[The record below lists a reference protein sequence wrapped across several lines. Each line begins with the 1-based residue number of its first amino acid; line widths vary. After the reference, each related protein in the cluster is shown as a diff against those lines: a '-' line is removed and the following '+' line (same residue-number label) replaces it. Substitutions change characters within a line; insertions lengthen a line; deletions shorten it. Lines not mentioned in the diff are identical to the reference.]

1 MRRPLY
7 LIQEAFTSLRVNRT
21 SVMIGI
27 VTTAFTISCFGVFVL
42 LYDNLKN
49 LAGTLQQDIEVVVY
63 VQPEASVQ
71 VVERIRQRLDSEQA
85 VRELSFVSKG
95 DALKEFHQQF
105 PDEFT
110 LLEGMEEN
118 PLPAS
123 FVVQIAP
130 GFQEA
135 DSIEAFA
142 ERVKQFPGVEQVRY
156 SQDWIDTLALLVS
169 YFEFGA
175 IIIGVILAVATI
187 TIIAN
192 TVRLSFY
199 SRKEEIE
206 ILRLIGATG
215 SFIATPYVI
224 EGAILGLCGGGLALV
239 LLKGVF
245 EFFRFELNASGWF
258 SGLESVLTFFPHEM
272 SAFLVLAGMLLGCGS
287 SMLSV
292 FGLMKVR
299 SDTA

>member
-1 MRRPLY
+1 MRRSLY
-7 LIQEAFTSLRVNRT
+7 LIQEALASLRVNRT

-27 VTTAFTISCFGVFVL
+27 VTMAFTISCFGIFAL
-42 LYDNLKN
+42 LYGNLKK

-63 VQPEASVQ
+63 VESQASDK
-71 VVERIRQRLDSEQA
+71 VVEEVRQRLESEQA
-85 VRELSFVSKG
+85 VETLSFVSKNQ
-95 DALKEFHQQF
+95 ALKEFYQHF
-105 PDEFT
+105 PDESRM
-110 LLEGMEEN
+110 LEEMNEN

-123 FVVQIAP
+123 FVVQITP
-130 GFQEA
+130 RFQVS
-135 DSIEAFA
+135 DSIEIFA
-142 ERVKQFPGVEQVRY
+142 ERVKQFPGVDQVRY

-175 IIIGVILAVATI
+175 VIIGAILAVATI

-224 EGAILGLCGGGLALV
+224 EGAILGACGGALALV
-239 LLKGVF
+239 LLKGAF
-245 EFFRFELNASGWF
+245 EFFRLELNASGWF
-258 SGLESVLTFFPHEM
+258 SGLESSLAFFPLQT
-272 SAFLVLAGMLLGCGS
+272 SIILVLSGMMLGCGS
-287 SMLSV
+287 SLLSV

-299 SDTA
+299 NDAV

>member
-1 MRRPLY
+1 MRRSLY
-7 LIQEAFTSLRVNRT
+7 LIQEALASLRVNRT

-27 VTTAFTISCFGVFVL
+27 VTMAFTISCFGIFAL
-42 LYDNLKN
+42 LYGNLKK

-63 VQPEASVQ
+63 VESQASDK
-71 VVERIRQRLDSEQA
+71 VVEEVRQRLESEQA
-85 VRELSFVSKG
+85 VETLSFVSKNQ
-95 DALKEFHQQF
+95 ALKEFYQHF
-105 PDEFT
+105 PDESRM
-110 LLEGMEEN
+110 LEGMNEN

-123 FVVQIAP
+123 FVVQITP
-130 GFQEA
+130 RFQVS
-135 DSIEAFA
+135 DSIEIFA
-142 ERVKQFPGVEQVRY
+142 ERVKQFPGVDQVRY

-175 IIIGVILAVATI
+175 VIIGAILAVATI

-224 EGAILGLCGGGLALV
+224 EGAILGACGGALALV
-239 LLKGVF
+239 LLKGAF
-245 EFFRFELNASGWF
+245 EFFRLELNASGWF
-258 SGLESVLTFFPHEM
+258 SGLESSLAFFPLQT
-272 SAFLVLAGMLLGCGS
+272 SIILVLSGMILGCGS
-287 SMLSV
+287 SLLSV

-299 SDTA
+299 NDAV

>member
-7 LIQEAFTSLRVNRT
+7 LIQEAIASLRVNRT
-21 SVMIGI
+21 SVTIGI
-27 VTTAFTISCFGVFVL
+27 MTTAFTISCFGVFAL
-42 LYDNLKN
+42 LYENLKN
-49 LAGTLQQDIEVVVY
+49 LAGNLQVVAY
-63 VQPEASVQ
+63 VQTDASVK
-71 VVERIRQRLDSEQA
+71 VIEGIRQRLAGEQA
-85 VRELSFVSKG
+85 VSRLSFVSKEE
-95 DALKEFHQQF
+95 ALQEFHRQF
-105 PDEFT
+105 PDEAL
-110 LLEGMEEN
+110 LLEGMKEN

-123 FVVQIAP
+123 FVVQVSP
-130 GFQEA
+130 RFQKA

-142 ERVKQFPGVEQVRY
+142 ERVKQFPGVDQVRY

-175 IIIGVILAVATI
+175 VMIGLILGVATI

-199 SRKEEIE
+199 ARKEEIE

-215 SFIATPYVI
+215 AFIATPYVI
-224 EGAILGLCGGGLALV
+224 EGAILGACGGALALG

-245 EFFRFELNASGWF
+245 EFFRLELNASGWF
-258 SGLESVLTFFPHEM
+258 SGLESVLTFFPPQA
-272 SAFLVLAGMLLGCGS
+272 SLFLVLAGMLLGCGS
-287 SMLSV
+287 SLLSV

-299 SDTA
+299 NNAT

>member
-1 MRRPLY
+1 MRRPVY
-7 LIQEAFTSLRVNRT
+7 LIKEALANIRINRT
-21 SVMIGI
+21 SVIIGI
-27 VTTAFTISCFGVFVL
+27 VTTAFTISCFGIFAL
-42 LYDNLKN
+42 LYGNLKK

-63 VQPEASVQ
+63 VESQASDK
-71 VVERIRQRLDSEQA
+71 VVEEVRQRLESEQA
-85 VRELSFVSKG
+85 VETLSFVSKNQ
-95 DALKEFHQQF
+95 ALKEFYQHF
-105 PDEFT
+105 PDESRM
-110 LLEGMEEN
+110 LEGMNEN

-123 FVVQIAP
+123 FVVQITP
-130 GFQEA
+130 RFQVS
-135 DSIEAFA
+135 DSIEIFA
-142 ERVKQFPGVEQVRY
+142 ERVKQFPGVDQVRY

-175 IIIGVILAVATI
+175 VIIGAILAVATI

-224 EGAILGLCGGGLALV
+224 EGAILGACGGALALV
-239 LLKGVF
+239 LLKGAF
-245 EFFRFELNASGWF
+245 EFFRLELNASGWF
-258 SGLESVLTFFPHEM
+258 SGLESSLAFFPLQT
-272 SAFLVLAGMLLGCGS
+272 SIILVLSGMMLGCGS
-287 SMLSV
+287 SLLSV

-299 SDTA
+299 NDAV

>member
-7 LIQEAFTSLRVNRT
+7 LIQEAFVNLRLNRT
-21 SVMIGI
+21 SVFIGI
-27 VTTAFTISCFGVFVL
+27 ITTAFTISCFGVFAL
-42 LYDNLKN
+42 LYGNLKH
-49 LAGTLQQDIEVVVY
+49 LAGTLQQDVEMVAY
-63 VQPEASVQ
+63 VQPDASPKIVDG
-71 VVERIRQRLDSEQA
+71 VLQRLDSEQA
-85 VRELSFVSKG
+85 VSEVSFVSKEE
-95 DALKEFHQQF
+95 ALKEFHQQF
-105 PDEFT
+105 PDESR

-123 FVVQIAP
+123 FVIQVTPQ
-130 GFQEA
+130 FQEA

-142 ERVKQFPGVEQVRY
+142 ERVKQFPGVDQVRY
-156 SQDWIDTLALLVS
+156 SQDWIDTLALFVS

-215 SFIATPYVI
+215 AFIATPYVI
-224 EGAILGLCGGGLALV
+224 EGAILGLCGGALALG

-258 SGLESVLTFFPHEM
+258 SGLESVLTFFPHET
-272 SAFLVLAGMLLGCGS
+272 SIFLILAGMLLGCGS
-287 SMLSV
+287 SLLSV

-299 SDTA
+299 NNAT

>member
-7 LIQEAFTSLRVNRT
+7 LIQEALASLRINRT

-27 VTTAFTISCFGVFVL
+27 ITTAFTISCFGIFVL

-49 LAGTLQQDIEVVVY
+49 LAGTLQQDIEVVAY
-63 VQPEASVQ
+63 VAPEASSKMVDGIR
-71 VVERIRQRLDSEQA
+71 ERLNREQA
-85 VRELSFVSKG
+85 VKELIFVSKE

-105 PDEFT
+105 PDEST
-110 LLEGMEEN
+110 LLDGMEDN
-118 PLPAS
+118 PLPSS

-135 DSIEAFA
+135 DLIEAFA

-224 EGAILGLCGGGLALV
+224 EGAILGACGGALALV
-239 LLKGVF
+239 LLKGIF
-245 EFFRFELNASGWF
+245 EFFRLELNASGWF
-258 SGLESVLTFFPHEM
+258 SGLESVLTFFPPQT
-272 SAFLVLAGMLLGCGS
+272 SLFLVSAGMLLGCGS
-287 SMLSV
+287 SLISV
-292 FGLMKVR
+292 VGLMKVR
-299 SDTA
+299 NDAG

>member
-7 LIQEAFTSLRVNRT
+7 LIQEALTSLRVNRT

-27 VTTAFTISCFGVFVL
+27 ITTAFTISCFGVFVL
-42 LYDNLKN
+42 LYDNLKH
-49 LAGTLQQDIEVVVY
+49 LAGTLQHDIEVVAY
-63 VQPEASVQ
+63 IQPDAADKVIAG
-71 VVERIRQRLDSEQA
+71 IRQRLDSEQA
-85 VRELSFVSKG
+85 VRELIFVSKEE
-95 DALKEFHQQF
+95 ALKEFHLEF
-105 PDEFT
+105 PDEST
-110 LLEGMEEN
+110 LLEGMEDN
-118 PLPAS
+118 PLPPS
-123 FVVQIAP
+123 FVIQLSS

-142 ERVKQFPGVEQVRY
+142 ERVKLFPGVAQVRY

-175 IIIGVILAVATI
+175 IIIGVILGVATT

-215 SFIATPYVI
+215 SFIATPYII
-224 EGAILGLCGGGLALV
+224 EGAILGLCGGGLAVV

-245 EFFRFELNASGWF
+245 ELFRLELNASGWF
-258 SGLESVLTFFPHEM
+258 SGLESVLMFFPFHT
-272 SAFLVLAGMLLGCGS
+272 SVFLVLSGMLLGCGS
-287 SMLSV
+287 SVLSV
-292 FGLMKVR
+292 LGLMKVR
-299 SDTA
+299 NNAA

>member
-7 LIQEAFTSLRVNRT
+7 LIQEAFVNIRINRT

-27 VTTAFTISCFGVFVL
+27 ITTAFTISCFGLFAL
-42 LYDNLKN
+42 LYGNLKN
-49 LAGTLQQDIEVVVY
+49 LAGTLQQDIEVLVY
-63 VQPEASVQ
+63 VQPEASDKI
-71 VVERIRQRLDSEQA
+71 VEGIRQRLEGEKA
-85 VRELSFVSKG
+85 VNVLSFVSKAE
-95 DALKEFHQQF
+95 ALKEFHQQF
-105 PDEFT
+105 PDEST
-110 LLEGMEEN
+110 LLQGMEEN

-123 FVVQIAP
+123 FVVQISP
-130 GFQEA
+130 QFQES

-142 ERVKQFPGVEQVRY
+142 ERIKQFPGVEQVRY

-175 IIIGVILAVATI
+175 IVIGLILAVATI

-199 SRKEEIE
+199 LRKEEIE

-224 EGAILGLCGGGLALV
+224 EGALLGACGGALALV

-245 EFFRFELNASGWF
+245 EFFLLEINASGWF
-258 SGLESVLTFFPHEM
+258 SGLESVLIFFPFQT
-272 SAFLVLAGMLLGCGS
+272 SLFLVLSGMLLGCGS
-287 SMLSV
+287 SIISV
-292 FGLMKVR
+292 FGLMRVR
-299 SDTA
+299 NEAT

>member
-1 MRRPLY
+1 MRRSLY
-7 LIQEAFTSLRVNRT
+7 LIQEALASLRVNRT
-21 SVMIGI
+21 SVIIGI
-27 VTTAFTISCFGVFVL
+27 VTMAFTISCFGIFAL
-42 LYDNLKN
+42 LYGNLKK

-63 VQPEASVQ
+63 VESQASDK
-71 VVERIRQRLDSEQA
+71 VVEEVRQRLESEQA
-85 VRELSFVSKG
+85 VETLSFVSKNQ
-95 DALKEFHQQF
+95 ALKEFYQHF
-105 PDEFT
+105 PDESRM
-110 LLEGMEEN
+110 LEGMNEN

-123 FVVQIAP
+123 FVVQITP
-130 GFQEA
+130 RFQVS
-135 DSIEAFA
+135 DYIEIFA
-142 ERVKQFPGVEQVRY
+142 ERVKQFPGVDQVRY

-175 IIIGVILAVATI
+175 VIIGAILAVATI

-224 EGAILGLCGGGLALV
+224 EGAILGACGGALALV
-239 LLKGVF
+239 LLKGAF
-245 EFFRFELNASGWF
+245 EFFLLELNASGWF
-258 SGLESVLTFFPHEM
+258 SGLESSLAFFPLQT
-272 SAFLVLAGMLLGCGS
+272 SIILVLSGMMLGCGS
-287 SMLSV
+287 SLLSV

-299 SDTA
+299 NDAV

>member
-7 LIQEAFTSLRVNRT
+7 LMQEAFVNLRHNRT
-21 SVMIGI
+21 NVMIGV
-27 VTTAFTISCFGVFVL
+27 VTTAFTISCFGVFAL
-42 LYDNLKN
+42 LYGNLKN
-49 LAGTLQQDIEVVVY
+49 LAGTLQQDIEVVAY
-63 VQPEASVQ
+63 VQPEASAQ
-71 VVERIRQRLDSEQA
+71 VIEGIRQRLEGEQA
-85 VRELSFVSKG
+85 VKELTFVSKAE
-95 DALKEFHQQF
+95 ALKEFHQQF
-105 PDEFT
+105 PDESM
-110 LLEGMEEN
+110 LLEGMDEN

-123 FVVQIAP
+123 FVVQISQR
-130 GFQEA
+130 FQEA
-135 DSIEAFA
+135 DSIEAFT
-142 ERVKQFPGVEQVRY
+142 ERIKQFPGVDQVRY
-156 SQDWIDTLALLVS
+156 SQDWIDTLALFVS

-175 IIIGVILAVATI
+175 IVIGVILAVATI

-224 EGAILGLCGGGLALV
+224 EGALLGACGGALALV

-245 EFFRFELNASGWF
+245 EFFRLELNASGWF
-258 SGLESVLTFFPHEM
+258 SGLESVLTFFPIQT
-272 SAFLVLAGMLLGCGS
+272 SVFLVLAGMLLGCGS
-287 SMLSV
+287 SLLSV

-299 SDTA
+299 NEAA

>member
-1 MRRPLY
+1 MRRSLY
-7 LIQEAFTSLRVNRT
+7 LIQEALASLRVNRT
-21 SVMIGI
+21 SVIIGI
-27 VTTAFTISCFGVFVL
+27 VTMAFTISCFGIFAL
-42 LYDNLKN
+42 LYGNLKK

-63 VQPEASVQ
+63 VESQASDK
-71 VVERIRQRLDSEQA
+71 VVEEVRQRLESEQA
-85 VRELSFVSKG
+85 VETLSFVSKNQ
-95 DALKEFHQQF
+95 ALKEFYQHF
-105 PDEFT
+105 PDESRM
-110 LLEGMEEN
+110 LEEMNEN

-123 FVVQIAP
+123 FVVQITQR
-130 GFQEA
+130 FQVS
-135 DSIEAFA
+135 DSIEIFA
-142 ERVKQFPGVEQVRY
+142 ERVKQFPGVDQVRY

-175 IIIGVILAVATI
+175 VIIGAILAVATI

-224 EGAILGLCGGGLALV
+224 EGAILGASGGALALV
-239 LLKGVF
+239 LLKGAF
-245 EFFRFELNASGWF
+245 EFFRLELNASGWF
-258 SGLESVLTFFPHEM
+258 SGLESSLAFFPLQT
-272 SAFLVLAGMLLGCGS
+272 SIILVLSGMMLGCGS
-287 SMLSV
+287 SLLSV

-299 SDTA
+299 NDAV